1 MACSGSAAVKDAPLN
16 WVDSHCH
23 LDDARMD
30 IVRDEVLQASVAQG
44 VSRFIV
50 AGRSKKYWPIQQQIQ
65 QQHSGIFNAFGIHP
79 WYCQQHAP
87 EDINTLI
94 HLLPQA
100 VAIGECGLDFSP
112 RFENRQRQR
121 FWFHTQL
128 DLAIQTQKPVIV
140 HAVKAVDEVIHT
152 LKIYPPLRGVVH
164 GFSGSLQQAK
174 ALNQLGFSIGLGS
187 RLWQQNSR
195 LFAGLAT
202 GLPLEFLLL
211 ESDAPDGLH
220 DAHNTPGHLLTLAET
235 VAQTRKQ
242 TRNEILNACTI
253 NAEELFHL

>member
-1 MACSGSAAVKDAPLN
+1 
-16 WVDSHCH
+16 
-23 LDDARMD
+23 MD
-30 IVRDEVLQASVAQG
+30 IARDEVLQASVAQG
-44 VSRFIV
+44 VSQFIV
-50 AGRSKKYWPIQQQIQ
+50 AGRSKKSWPTQQQLQ
-65 QQHSGIFNAFGIHP
+65 QQYSGIYNAFGIHP
-79 WYCQQHAP
+79 WYCQQHAS

-112 RFENRQRQR
+112 RFDNAPNQR
-121 FWFHTQL
+121 FWFHAQL
-128 DLAIQTQKPVIV
+128 DLAVQAEKPVII
-140 HAVKAVDEVIHT
+140 HAVKALDEVVQT
-152 LKIYPPLRGVVH
+152 LKTYPCLRGVVH

-174 ALNQLGFSIGLGS
+174 ALSRLGFLIGLGS

-195 LFAGLAT
+195 LFAELAA

-220 DAHNTPGHLLTLAET
+220 DAQNTPGHLLTLAET